1 MSKVE
6 EENFEYDQREFEIER
21 GESLKLHNYNLKTQ
35 VDFLFTLDPQVSHSL
50 DNTRGGGSSYSKDIS
65 HRAGSF

>member
-21 GESLKLHNYNLKTQ
+21 GESLKLHNYNLKTK
-35 VDFLFTLDPQVSHSL
+35 VEFLFTLD
-50 DNTRGGGSSYSKDIS
+50 T
-65 HRAGSF
+65 